1 VARLRRR
8 GDHPERAQI
17 CPAEGDPLIATALV
31 LLTLAAPAPAR
42 VQVGADEFGYT
53 LSRASIKAGPAIVQL
68 ANFGEDE
75 HNLRLRRIGGTKVYR
90 VGTVAPGHV
99 RELEALFLP
108 GRFRLWCSL
117 ADHRARGMRATLLV
131 KKA

>member
-1 VARLRRR
+1 M
-8 GDHPERAQI
+8 
-17 CPAEGDPLIATALV
+17 IATALV

-53 LSRASIKAGPAIVQL
+53 LSRTTIKAGPAIVQL

-75 HNLRLRRIGGTKVYR
+75 HDLRLRRIGGTKVYR
-90 VGTVAPGHV
+90 VRTVAPGAV
-99 RELEALFLP
+99 TELEARFLP

-117 ADHRARGMRATLLV
+117 ADHRARGMSAALLV
-131 KKA
+131 KKN